1 MLSTIIIGISTFTSI
16 LWSIVFLL
24 PRYFDYVL
32 YHISGNMLNSFIPS
46 IKTYSYSSN
55 EEPNGWII
63 GWTEGFYIGFL
74 SCSSGNGPHGPMK
87 NLYIFTSKKFY
98 NTYISKNGDSLLDG
112 ENKNKNNLLSNKKKR
127 LHYLL
132 EKVHFTIYPIY
143 LIIIKHLKN
152 YSTKSYTNSN
162 HK

>member
-55 EEPNGWII
+55 EELNGWIV
-63 GWTEGFYIGFL
+63 GWTDGFYIGFL

-112 ENKNKNNLLSNKKKR
+112 EKKNKNKLLSNEKKND
-127 LHYLL
+127 YI
-132 EKVHFTIYPIY
+132 IY
-143 LIIIKHLKN
+143 
-152 YSTKSYTNSN
+152 
-162 HK
+162 